1 MMIPNLN
8 QNFLSLAKVWM
19 NYFFIFLFI
28 LCAQGDTRLMASN
41 MTLTLNFNFLSFF
54 VVVVVAVHLSK
65 SSTCPKNMIICFGV
79 NSSLAFTKFPLE
91 VIIKF

>member
-1 MMIPNLN
+1 
-8 QNFLSLAKVWM
+8 M
-19 NYFFIFLFI
+19 NYFFQIFFI

-41 MTLTLNFNFLSFF
+41 MTLTLNFIFISVF
-54 VVVVVAVHLSK
+54 VVVVAAHLSK
-65 SSTCPKNMIICFGV
+65 STTCPKNMIICFGI